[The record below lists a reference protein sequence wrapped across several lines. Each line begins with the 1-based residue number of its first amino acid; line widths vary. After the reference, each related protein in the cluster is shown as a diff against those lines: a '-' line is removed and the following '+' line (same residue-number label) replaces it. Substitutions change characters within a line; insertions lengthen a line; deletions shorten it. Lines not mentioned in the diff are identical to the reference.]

1 MQQDTTITSPNSAIA
16 DTTSALSDINLIAYF
31 SEEFM
36 TTLLQLV
43 VIFAIGLPLIFML
56 RRWVRSFFTKKYA
69 THYGMLAGKVV
80 FYTGLV
86 ILTIM
91 VMGQLGFSLAP
102 LLGAAGILGVALGF
116 ASQTSVSNIISGLFL
131 IAEQPFKVDDII
143 TVGTN
148 SGFVLSIDMLSV
160 KIRTFDN
167 RFVRI
172 PNEMIIKQ
180 EVINNTKFPIRRF
193 NASVSVAYKED
204 ISKVRGILLD
214 VAEKNEYALSEP
226 APLVIFD
233 LFGQSS
239 IDLLLLVWAPK
250 DEYIQLKNSINEE
263 VKARFDKDG
272 IEIPFPHVSLYSGSE
287 SKSLPIELIDRQQ
300 LLSGK
305 EDAPK
310 KEK

>member
-1 MQQDTTITSPNSAIA
+1 MQQDTTTTTPTAPG
-16 DTTSALSDINLIAYF
+16 DTTAVTDLNLEALM
-31 SEEFM
+31 SEEFLTM
-36 TTLLQLV
+36 LLHLV
-43 VIFAIGLPLIFML
+43 VIIAVGFPVIFIL
-56 RRWVRSFFTKKYA
+56 RSWARSFFTKKYA

-86 ILTIM
+86 ILVVT
-91 VMGQLGFSLAP
+91 VMGQLGISLAP
-102 LLGAAGILGVALGF
+102 LLGAAGILGIALGF

-143 TVGTN
+143 TINNN

-160 KIRTFDN
+160 KMRTFDN
-167 RFVRI
+167 RYVRI

-204 ISKVRGILLD
+204 IAKVREVLLD
-214 VAEKNEYALSEP
+214 IAEKNEYALSEP
-226 APLVIFD
+226 QPLVIFD
-233 LFGQSS
+233 MFGASS

-263 VKARFDKDG
+263 VKARLDKED
-272 IEIPFPHVSLYSGSE
+272 IEIPFPHVSLYSGE
-287 SKSLPIELIDRQQ
+287 ASKSIPIEFVG
-300 LLSGK
+300 GK
-305 EDAPK
+305 LDELKPQEEKTK
-310 KEK
+310 K

>member
-1 MQQDTTITSPNSAIA
+1 MI
-16 DTTSALSDINLIAYF
+16 
-31 SEEFM
+31 
-36 TTLLQLV
+36 V
-43 VIFAIGLPLIFML
+43 AIGLPVIIIL
-56 RRWVRSFFTKKYA
+56 RGWARSFISKKYA

-86 ILTIM
+86 ILVVT
-91 VMGQLGFSLAP
+91 VMGQLGISLAP

-143 TVGTN
+143 TVGTH

-160 KIRTFDN
+160 KMRTFDN

-172 PNEMIIKQ
+172 PNEMIIKT

-193 NASVSVAYKED
+193 NASISVAYKED
-204 ISKVRGILLD
+204 VARVREVLLD
-214 VAEKNEYALSEP
+214 VAEKNQYALSEP
-226 APLVIFD
+226 EPIIVFD
-233 LFGQSS
+233 MFGASS

-250 DEYIQLKNSINEE
+250 DEYILLKNSINEE
-263 VKARFDKDG
+263 VKARFDKEG

-287 SKSLPIELIDRQQ
+287 SKSIPIEISDRNQ
-300 LLSGK
+300 LLSEKKDSGETK
-305 EDAPK
+305 GEDKA
-310 KEK
+310 